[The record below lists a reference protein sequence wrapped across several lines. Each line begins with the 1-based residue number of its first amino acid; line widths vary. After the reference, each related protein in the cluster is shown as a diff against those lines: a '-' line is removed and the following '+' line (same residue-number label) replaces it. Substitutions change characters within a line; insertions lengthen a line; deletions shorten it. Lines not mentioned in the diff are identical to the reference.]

1 MANRSPAP
9 GVRTGSDR
17 IPNVESVASLTREE
31 LVDIW
36 IKAYRRPPPKG
47 ISRRLLEHAAAY
59 HFQSEV
65 RGGLSPNAI
74 RALARVPLDRSRM
87 DTDASGVGD
96 RRSLPSG
103 SRLIR
108 EWHGKVHTVDVT
120 DGGYLYRGKQFRSL
134 SEVARAITGA
144 RWSGPRF
151 FGT

>member
-1 MANRSPAP
+1 MANRVATSKVPP
-9 GVRTGSDR
+9 GSDAR
-17 IPNVESVASLTREE
+17 PSVESVASLTRDE
-31 LVDIW
+31 LVQIW
-36 IKAYRRPPPKG
+36 IKAYRRLPPKG

-59 HFQSEV
+59 HLQAEV
-65 RGGLSPNAI
+65 RGGLSAAAK
-74 RALARVPLDRSRM
+74 RALARVPLDRSKK
-87 DTDASGVGD
+87 DTDAGEAGS

-120 DGGYLYRGKQFRSL
+120 DAGYLYRGKPFRSL
-134 SEVARAITGA
+134 SEVARAITGV